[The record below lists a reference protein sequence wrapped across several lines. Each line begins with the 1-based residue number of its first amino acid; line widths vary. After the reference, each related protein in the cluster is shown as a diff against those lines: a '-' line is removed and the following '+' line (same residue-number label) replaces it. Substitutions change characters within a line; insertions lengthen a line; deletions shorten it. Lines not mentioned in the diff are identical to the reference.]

1 MLLEPETCT
10 NMLFSKILDIGIDD
24 KIEFYQKR
32 EIRIL
37 NIFALITLTGLII
50 GLSTVFFLNGEYP
63 TATVSFTMICSAAI
77 FLLNHWRLSHIS
89 TYLFIISTNVT
100 LFILNKMYVPGAG
113 NYLYYFPMIFCVA
126 LIHNPS
132 KSLSRTVIFFLVC
145 LVSFAAAEFIKTDAL
160 MLPGITPDDVDT
172 LLIYNSSLNVLITM
186 VMVYL
191 VIRLINKQNKEVVAL
206 LEKEHE
212 AQSKISHSLKE
223 KETLLAEIQHR
234 VKNNLAVITGL
245 LNLQT
250 EKAPCDVSKELM
262 IESRNRVMSIA
273 MVHERL
279 YKKDNLAKIDFK
291 LYLSELVNEVI
302 SSFPTKQ
309 QVEIIED
316 LDNAEIEITK
326 AVPIGLILNEALTNS
341 LKHAFQDEEINS
353 PKIMISMQ
361 TIYDRMQIS
370 LSDNGKGFLDLDRR
384 KDTSLGISLIESLA
398 DQIDAKVVFRNENGA
413 TVSLVFP
420 I

>member
-1 MLLEPETCT
+1 
-10 NMLFSKILDIGIDD
+10 MLFSKILDIGIHD
-24 KIEFYQKR
+24 KFEFYQKR

-37 NIFALITLTGLII
+37 NIFALITLSGLII
-50 GLSTVFFLNGEYP
+50 GLSTIFFLNGEYP
-63 TATVSFTMICSAAI
+63 VSTVTFTMVCSLSI
-77 FLLNHWRLSHIS
+77 FLLNYWQLSHIA
-89 TYLFIISTNVT
+89 TYVFIITVNIT
-100 LFILNKMYVPGAG
+100 LFILNKMYVLGAG

-132 KSLSRTVIFFLVC
+132 KSLSRTVIFFLIC
-145 LVSFAAAEFIKTDAL
+145 LASFMASEFVTLPGL
-160 MLPGITPDDVDT
+160 MLPGITPQDVKT
-172 LLIYNSSLNVLITM
+172 LLIYNTSINVLITM

-191 VIRLINKQNKEVVAL
+191 VIRLINKQNQEVVAL
-206 LEKEHE
+206 LEKEHQ
-212 AQSKISHSLKE
+212 AQSKIAHTLKE

-250 EKAPCDVSKELM
+250 EKAPCEISKNLM

-291 LYLSELVNEVI
+291 LYLSELVNEVVR
-302 SSFPTKQ
+302 SFPTKQ
-309 QVEIIED
+309 QIEIREE
-316 LDNAEIEITK
+316 LDSAEIEITK

-341 LKHAFQDEEINS
+341 LKHAFQNEVVDS
-353 PKIMISMQ
+353 PKIKISMQ

-370 LSDNGKGFLDLDRR
+370 LSDNGQGFQNLEHR
-384 KDTSLGISLIESLA
+384 KDSSLGISLIESLA